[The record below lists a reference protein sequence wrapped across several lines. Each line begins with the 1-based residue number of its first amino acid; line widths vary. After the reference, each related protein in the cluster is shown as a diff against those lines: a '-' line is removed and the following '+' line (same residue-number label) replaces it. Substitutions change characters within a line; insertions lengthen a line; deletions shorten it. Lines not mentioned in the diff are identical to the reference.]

1 MSDATTFSTWLTSA
15 GKSIAVDDAPHL
27 LQPDDILDG
36 WRVISFIARGGNAE
50 VYRAEHVELKTIAAI
65 KISIT
70 DTSESLARFKQEAQI
85 LGEMHHEALPVF
97 HAFGEKSRHAY
108 IITEFLQPL
117 ELPRTDRAVAQFA
130 TQIANT
136 LDALHANGIVHRDLK
151 PGNVMTR
158 NGHDPVLVDLG
169 YAKRIATVTV
179 QQQSI
184 SIEQSRLV
192 GLGTPGYAA
201 PEQFTGEEI
210 TPASDIHALGVL
222 LNECFDGK
230 PPRHWKRVIAKC
242 TSSLPDYRFH
252 TAREFICAVR
262 HRNLQRMLFW
272 TLCSILALGLTAAFA
287 IIPAITHQRAQGK
300 TREEERQRKEEDV
313 RRAQESL
320 MREIQLIMD
329 EK

>member
-1 MSDATTFSTWLTSA
+1 MNNAPTFSTWLTSE
-15 GKSIAVDDAPHL
+15 GKSIASEDTPRL

-36 WRVISFIARGGNAE
+36 WRVISVIARGGNAE
-50 VYRAEHVELKTIAAI
+50 VYRAERTELKTIAAI
-65 KISIT
+65 KISIA
-70 DTSESLARFKQEAQI
+70 DTSETLARFKQEAQI
-85 LGEMHHEALPVF
+85 LGSVHHEALPAF
-97 HAFGEKSRHAY
+97 HAFGEKDRHAY
-108 IITEFLQPL
+108 LITEFLQPL
-117 ELPRTDRAVAQFA
+117 ELPQIDRAVALFA
-130 TQIANT
+130 TQIANA
-136 LDALHANGIVHRDLK
+136 LDMLHAQGIVHRDIK
-151 PGNVMTR
+151 PGNIMTR

-169 YAKRIATVTV
+169 YAKRLSTANAK
-179 QQQSI
+179 QQSI

-222 LNECFDGK
+222 LNECFDCK
-230 PPRHWKRVIAKC
+230 PPRQWKRIIAKC

-252 TAREFICAVR
+252 TAWEFIQAVR
-262 HRNLQRMLFW
+262 HRNRQRTLLRTLFAF
-272 TLCSILALGLTAAFA
+272 LALGLVATLVV
-287 IIPAITHQRAQGK
+287 IPSVIRQHERAK
-300 TREEERQRKEEDV
+300 AEEAERQRKEENV

>member
-1 MSDATTFSTWLTSA
+1 MS
-15 GKSIAVDDAPHL
+15 IVPDDTHL
-27 LQPDDILDG
+27 LLHPDEILDG
-36 WRVISFIARGGNAE
+36 WRVISFVAHGGNAE

-65 KISIT
+65 KISIA

-85 LGEMHHEALPVF
+85 LGNVHHEALPVF
-97 HAFGEKSRHAY
+97 HAFGEKNGHAY

-130 TQIANT
+130 TQIANA
-136 LDALHANGIVHRDLK
+136 LDVLHAQGIVHRDIK
-151 PGNVMTR
+151 PGNIMTR

-169 YAKRIATVTV
+169 YAKRIATTTV

-222 LNECFDGK
+222 LNECFGGK
-230 PPRHWKRVIAKC
+230 PPKQWKRIIAKC

-252 TAREFICAVR
+252 TAQEFIQAIR
-262 HRNLQRMLFW
+262 QRNLLRMFFW
-272 TLCSILALGLTAAFA
+272 TLCSTLALGLIAAFA
-287 IIPAITHQRAQGK
+287 IIPAITH
-300 TREEERQRKEEDV
+300 
-313 RRAQESL
+313 RRAQESI
-320 MREIQLIMD
+320 MREVQLIMD

>member
-1 MSDATTFSTWLTSA
+1 MSDSQTFSTWLKA
-15 GKSIAVDDAPHL
+15 EGPDIASDDAPHL
-27 LQPDDILDG
+27 LQSGDILDG

-50 VYRAEHVELKTIAAI
+50 VYRTEHVELKTIAAI

-70 DTSESLARFKQEAQI
+70 DTPESLARFKLEAQI
-85 LGEMHHEALPVF
+85 LGSVHHEALPVF
-97 HAFGEKSRHAY
+97 HAFGEKNGHAY

-117 ELPRTDRAVAQFA
+117 ELPRTDHAVAQFA
-130 TQIANT
+130 TQIANA
-136 LDALHANGIVHRDLK
+136 LDALHENGIVHRDIK
-151 PGNVMTR
+151 PGNIMTR
-158 NGHDPVLVDLG
+158 NGLNPVLVDLG
-169 YAKRIATVTV
+169 YAKRISSSAAR
-179 QQQSI
+179 QQSI
-184 SIEQSRLV
+184 SIEKSRLV
-192 GLGTPGYAA
+192 GFGTPGYAA

-230 PPRHWKRVIAKC
+230 PPRQWKRIIAKC

-252 TAREFICAVR
+252 TAQEFIQAVLR
-262 HRNLQRMLFW
+262 RNLRRAVVRTLF
-272 TLCSILALGLTAAFA
+272 TLLALGLIAAFVVIPS
-287 IIPAITHQRAQGK
+287 IIHTRKQEKAQ
-300 TREEERQRKEEDV
+300 EEERQRKEEDV

>member
-1 MSDATTFSTWLTSA
+1 MSGTPTFSTWLTSE
-15 GKSIAVDDAPHL
+15 GKSIASEGTPRL
-27 LQPDDILDG
+27 LRPTDILDG
-36 WRVISFIARGGNAE
+36 WRVISFIACGGNAE
-50 VYRAEHVELKTIAAI
+50 VYRAEHAELKTIAAI

-85 LGEMHHEALPVF
+85 LGSVHHEALPVF
-97 HAFGEKSRHAY
+97 HAFGEKNGHAY
-108 IITEFLQPL
+108 IITEFLLPL
-117 ELPRTDRAVAQFA
+117 ELPRTDRAVALFA
-130 TQIANT
+130 TQIANA
-136 LDALHANGIVHRDLK
+136 LGVLHAQGIVHRDIK
-151 PGNVMTR
+151 PGNIMTR

-169 YAKRIATVTV
+169 YAKRIATTTV

-230 PPRHWKRVIAKC
+230 PPRHWKRIIAKC

-262 HRNLQRMLFW
+262 HRNLRR
-272 TLCSILALGLTAAFA
+272 TLLRTLVALLALGLVTALA
-287 IIPAITHQRAQGK
+287 IVPSVIRQREQAKAQ
-300 TREEERQRKEEDV
+300 EEERQRREENV
-313 RRAQESL
+313 RLAQESL
-320 MREIQLIMD
+320 MREVQLIMD

>member
-1 MSDATTFSTWLTSA
+1 MSDTATFSTWLKSD
-15 GKSIAVDDAPHL
+15 GKFLASDDTPRL
-27 LQPDDILDG
+27 LQPGDILDG

-50 VYRAEHVELKTIAAI
+50 VYRAEHTELKTIAAI
-65 KISIT
+65 KISIA
-70 DTSESLARFKQEAQI
+70 DTSESHARFKQEAQI
-85 LGEMHHEALPVF
+85 LGGVHHEALPVF
-97 HAFGEKSRHAY
+97 HAFGEKSGHAY

-130 TQIANT
+130 TQIANA
-136 LDALHANGIVHRDLK
+136 LDALHANDIVHRDVK
-151 PGNVMTR
+151 PGNIMTR
-158 NGHDPVLVDLG
+158 NGQDPVLVDLG
-169 YAKRIATVTV
+169 YAKRLATSTA

-230 PPRHWKRVIAKC
+230 PPRQWKRIIAKC

-252 TAREFICAVR
+252 TAQEFIRAVR

-272 TLCSILALGLTAAFA
+272 TLCGILALGLTAAFA
-287 IIPAITHQRAQGK
+287 IIPAIIRQREQAK
-300 TREEERQRKEEDV
+300 AEEAERQRQEENV
-313 RRAQESL
+313 RRAQESI

>member
-15 GKSIAVDDAPHL
+15 GKSIAVDDALRL

-36 WRVISFIARGGNAE
+36 WRVISFIASGGNAE
-50 VYRAEHVELKTIAAI
+50 VYRAEHTELKTIAAI

-70 DTSESLARFKQEAQI
+70 DTPESLARFKQEAQT

-97 HAFGEKSRHAY
+97 HAFGEKSGHAY

-117 ELPRTDRAVAQFA
+117 ELPRTDRAVAKFA
-130 TQIANT
+130 ADIAT
-136 LDALHANGIVHRDLK
+136 ALDVLHANGIVHRDIK
-151 PGNVMTR
+151 PGNIMTR
-158 NGHDPVLVDLG
+158 NGRNPVLVDLG
-169 YAKRIATVTV
+169 YAKRISSSAAR
-179 QQQSI
+179 QQSI
-184 SIEQSRLV
+184 SIEKSRLV

-210 TPASDIHALGVL
+210 TPAADIHALGVL

-230 PPRHWKRVIAKC
+230 PPRQWKRIIAKC

-252 TAREFICAVR
+252 TAQEFIQSVR
-262 HRNLQRMLFW
+262 WRNLRRSLLR
-272 TLCSILALGLTAAFA
+272 TVCAALAIGFIAALA
-287 IIPAITHQRAQGK
+287 IIPAVIRQREQAEA
-300 TREEERQRKEEDV
+300 EEAERQRREENV

>member
-1 MSDATTFSTWLTSA
+1 MSETPAFSTWLKA
-15 GKSIAVDDAPHL
+15 EGPDIASDDAPRL
-27 LQPDDILDG
+27 LPPGDILDG
-36 WRVISFIARGGNAE
+36 WRVISFVARGGNAE
-50 VYRAEHVELKTIAAI
+50 VYRAEHAELKTIAAI

-85 LGEMHHEALPVF
+85 LGSVHHEALPVF
-97 HAFGEKSRHAY
+97 HAFGEKNGHAY

-117 ELPRTDRAVAQFA
+117 ELPRTDRAVARFA
-130 TQIANT
+130 TQIANA
-136 LDALHANGIVHRDLK
+136 LDVLHAQGIVHRDIK
-151 PGNVMTR
+151 PGNIMTR

-169 YAKRIATVTV
+169 YAKRIATTTV

-210 TPASDIHALGVL
+210 TPASDIHALGVM
-222 LNECFDGK
+222 LNECFGGK
-230 PPRHWKRVIAKC
+230 PPRQWKRIIAKC

-252 TAREFICAVR
+252 VTREFIQAVR
-262 HRNLQRMLFW
+262 HRNLRRTLLR
-272 TLCSILALGLTAAFA
+272 TLCTILALALITAFA
-287 IIPAITHQRAQGK
+287 IIPAITRQRAQEK
-300 TREEERQRKEEDV
+300 AQEEERQRKEENV

>member
-1 MSDATTFSTWLTSA
+1 MRDATTFSTWLTSA
-15 GKSIAVDDAPHL
+15 GKSVAADESPRL
-27 LQPDDILDG
+27 LQPGDILDG

-97 HAFGEKSRHAY
+97 HAFGEKSEHTY

-136 LDALHANGIVHRDLK
+136 LDVLHANGIVHRDLK

-158 NGHDPVLVDLG
+158 NGRNPVLVDLG
-169 YAKRIATVTV
+169 YAKRIATSTV

-210 TPASDIHALGVL
+210 TPSSDIHALGVL

-230 PPRHWKRVIAKC
+230 PPRQWKRIIAKC

-252 TAREFICAVR
+252 AAREFICAIQ
-262 HRNLQRMLFW
+262 HRNLRR
-272 TLCSILALGLTAAFA
+272 TLLRTLVALLALGLVTALV
-287 IIPAITHQRAQGK
+287 IVPSVIRQREQAKVQ
-300 TREEERQRKEEDV
+300 EEERQRQEENV

>member
-1 MSDATTFSTWLTSA
+1 MSGRPTFSTWLKA
-15 GKSIAVDDAPHL
+15 EGPDIASDDAPHL
-27 LQPDDILDG
+27 LQPGVTLDG

-65 KISIT
+65 KISID
-70 DTSESLARFKQEAQI
+70 DTVETLARFKQESRI
-85 LGEMHHEALPVF
+85 LGGIHHEALPGF
-97 HAFGEKSRHAY
+97 HAFGERSGHAY
-108 IITEFLQPL
+108 IITEFLHPL
-117 ELPRTDRAVAQFA
+117 ESPRTDHAVAQFA
-130 TQIANT
+130 TQIANA
-136 LDALHANGIVHRDLK
+136 LDALHENGIVHRDIK
-151 PGNVMTR
+151 PGNIMTR

-169 YAKRIATVTV
+169 YAKRIATSTAK
-179 QQQSI
+179 QQSI

-210 TPASDIHALGVL
+210 TPASDIHALGVM

-230 PPRHWKRVIAKC
+230 PPRQWKRIIAKC

-252 TAREFICAVR
+252 VAREFIQAVR
-262 HRNLQRMLFW
+262 HRNLQRTLLRTLFAF
-272 TLCSILALGLTAAFA
+272 LALGLIAMLVV
-287 IIPAITHQRAQGK
+287 IPSVIRQREQAK
-300 TREEERQRKEEDV
+300 AEEAERQRIEENV

-320 MREIQLIMD
+320 MREIQLFTD

>member
-1 MSDATTFSTWLTSA
+1 MSGAPTLSTWLTSE
-15 GKSIAVDDAPHL
+15 GKSIVSDDTPRL
-27 LQPDDILDG
+27 LPPGDILDG
-36 WRVISFIARGGNAE
+36 WRVLNFIAHGGNAE
-50 VYRAEHVELKTIAAI
+50 VYRAEHTELKTIAAI
-65 KISIT
+65 KISIA
-70 DTSESLARFKQEAQI
+70 DTPESLARFKQEAQI
-85 LGEMHHEALPVF
+85 LGSVHHEALPVF
-97 HAFGEKSRHAY
+97 HVFGEKNGHAY

-130 TQIANT
+130 TQIANA
-136 LDALHANGIVHRDLK
+136 LDVLHARGIVHRDIK
-151 PGNVMTR
+151 PGNIMTR
-158 NGHDPVLVDLG
+158 NGHAPVLVDLG
-169 YAKRIATVTV
+169 YAKRISKPTV

-201 PEQFTGEEI
+201 PEQFTGEKI

-222 LNECFDGK
+222 LDECFDSK
-230 PPRHWKRVIAKC
+230 PPRQWKRIIAKC

-252 TAREFICAVR
+252 SAQEFIQAIR
-262 HRNLQRMLFW
+262 QRNLQRMFFW
-272 TLCSILALGLTAAFA
+272 TLCSLLALGLIAAFA
-287 IIPAITHQRAQGK
+287 IIPAITHRRAEENAK
-300 TREEERQRKEEDV
+300 EEERQRKAEDV

>member
-1 MSDATTFSTWLTSA
+1 MSDTPTFSTWLTSE
-15 GKSIAVDDAPHL
+15 GKSIASEDTPRL

-50 VYRAEHVELKTIAAI
+50 VYRAEHSELKTIAAI
-65 KISIT
+65 KISIADPT
-70 DTSESLARFKQEAQI
+70 EAFARFKLEAQI
-85 LGEMHHEALPVF
+85 LSSIHHEGLPVF
-97 HAFGEKSRHAY
+97 HTFGTQNGHAY

-117 ELPRTDRAVAQFA
+117 ELPRTDRDVAQFA
-130 TQIANT
+130 TQIANA

-151 PGNVMTR
+151 PGNIMTR
-158 NGHDPVLVDLG
+158 NGHSPVLIDLG
-169 YAKRIATVTV
+169 YAKRISTTNAN
-179 QQQSI
+179 QQSI

-230 PPRHWKRVIAKC
+230 PPRQWKRIIAKC
-242 TSSLPDYRFH
+242 TSSLPDHRFH
-252 TAREFICAVR
+252 TAQEFIKSIQ
-262 HRNLQRMLFW
+262 HRNLRRVVLRTLF
-272 TLCSILALGLTAAFA
+272 TLLALGLIAAFVVIPS
-287 IIPAITHQRAQGK
+287 IIHTRKQEKAQ
-300 TREEERQRKEEDV
+300 EEERQRKEEDV

>member
-1 MSDATTFSTWLTSA
+1 MSETPAFSTWLKA
-15 GKSIAVDDAPHL
+15 EGPDIASDDAPRL
-27 LQPDDILDG
+27 LQPGVTLDG
-36 WRVISFIARGGNAE
+36 WRIISFIARGGNAE

-65 KISIT
+65 KISIA
-70 DTSESLARFKQEAQI
+70 DTSEAFARFKLEAQV
-85 LGEMHHEALPVF
+85 LGDIRHEALPGF
-97 HAFGEKSRHAY
+97 HAFGEKNGHAY
-108 IITEFLQPL
+108 LITEFLQPL
-117 ELPRTDRAVAQFA
+117 ELPRTDHAVARFA
-130 TQIANT
+130 TQIANA
-136 LDALHANGIVHRDLK
+136 LDVLHAQGIVHRDIK
-151 PGNVMTR
+151 PGNIMTR

-169 YAKRIATVTV
+169 YAKRIAKPANK
-179 QQQSI
+179 QQSI

-230 PPRHWKRVIAKC
+230 PPRHWKRIIAKC

-262 HRNLQRMLFW
+262 HRNLRR
-272 TLCSILALGLTAAFA
+272 TLLRTLVALLALGLVTALVIVPSVIRQSEQAK
-287 IIPAITHQRAQGK
+287 AQ
-300 TREEERQRKEEDV
+300 EEERQRREENV
-313 RRAQESL
+313 RLAQESL
-320 MREIQLIMD
+320 MREVQLIMD

>member
-1 MSDATTFSTWLTSA
+1 MSNTPTFSTWLASE
-15 GKSIAVDDAPHL
+15 GKSVAADDSPRL
-27 LQPDDILDG
+27 LQPGDILDG
-36 WRVISFIARGGNAE
+36 WRVACFIARGGNAE

-65 KISIT
+65 KLCIENT
-70 DTSESLARFKQEAQI
+70 NEANVRFKQEAQI
-85 LGEMHHEALPVF
+85 LSSIHHESLPIF
-97 HAFGEKSRHAY
+97 HTFGTQNGHTY

-117 ELPRTDRAVAQFA
+117 ELPRTDRDVAQFA
-130 TQIANT
+130 TQIANA

-151 PGNVMTR
+151 PGNIMTR
-158 NGHDPVLVDLG
+158 NGHSPVLIDLG
-169 YAKRIATVTV
+169 YAKRISTTNAN
-179 QQQSI
+179 QQSI

-192 GLGTPGYAA
+192 GFGTPGYAA

-230 PPRHWKRVIAKC
+230 PPRHWKRIIAKC

-252 TAREFICAVR
+252 TALEFIKAVR
-262 HRNLQRMLFW
+262 LRNLQRTLLRTLF
-272 TLCSILALGLTAAFA
+272 TILALGLCATLVV
-287 IIPAITHQRAQGK
+287 IPTILRQREQAKAQ
-300 TREEERQRKEEDV
+300 EEERQRTEEKV
-313 RRAQESL
+313 RLSQESL

>member
-1 MSDATTFSTWLTSA
+1 MTRPTFSNLATSF
-15 GKSIAVDDAPHL
+15 
-27 LQPDDILDG
+27 DG

-50 VYRAEHVELKTIAAI
+50 VYRAEHTELKTIAAI
-65 KISIT
+65 KISIA

-85 LGEMHHEALPVF
+85 LGSVHHEALPSF
-97 HAFGEKSRHAY
+97 HAFDEKDRHAY

-117 ELPRTDRAVAQFA
+117 ELPRTDRAVARFA
-130 TQIANT
+130 TQISNA
-136 LDALHANGIVHRDLK
+136 LDVLHAQGIVHRDIK
-151 PGNVMTR
+151 PGNIMTR

-169 YAKRIATVTV
+169 YAKRIATATI
-179 QQQSI
+179 QQQSV

-210 TPASDIHALGVL
+210 TPATDIHALGVL
-222 LNECFDGK
+222 LNECFEGK
-230 PPRHWKRVIAKC
+230 PPRHWKRIIAKC

-252 TAREFICAVR
+252 TAQEFIQAVR
-262 HRNLQRMLFW
+262 QRNLRRTLLRTLFA
-272 TLCSILALGLTAAFA
+272 IIALALIAAFA
-287 IIPAITHQRAQGK
+287 IIPAITHQRAQEK
-300 TREEERQRKEEDV
+300 AREEKRQRTEENV

>member
-1 MSDATTFSTWLTSA
+1 MSETPAFSTWLTSE
-15 GKSIAVDDAPHL
+15 GKSIASDDTPRL
-27 LQPDDILDG
+27 LHSDDILDN
-36 WRVISFIARGGNAE
+36 WRVISFVAHGGNAE

-65 KISIT
+65 KISIAY
-70 DTSESLARFKQEAQI
+70 TSESLARFKQEAQI
-85 LGEMHHEALPVF
+85 LGSVHHEAMPVF
-97 HAFGEKSRHAY
+97 HAFGEKNGHAY

-117 ELPRTDRAVAQFA
+117 ELPRTDHAVALFA
-130 TQIANT
+130 TQIANA
-136 LDALHANGIVHRDLK
+136 LDVLHAQSIVHRDIK
-151 PGNVMTR
+151 PGNIMTR

-169 YAKRIATVTV
+169 YAKRIAKSTDK
-179 QQQSI
+179 QQSI

-230 PPRHWKRVIAKC
+230 PPRQWKRIIAKC
-242 TSSLPDYRFH
+242 TSSLPDYRLH
-252 TAREFICAVR
+252 TAQEFIKSIQ
-262 HRNLQRMLFW
+262 HRNLRRVVLRTLF
-272 TLCSILALGLTAAFA
+272 TLLALGLIATLV
-287 IIPAITHQRAQGK
+287 IIPTIIRQRERKRVQK
-300 TREEERQRKEEDV
+300 EERQRKEEDV
-313 RRAQESL
+313 RRAQESI

>member
-1 MSDATTFSTWLTSA
+1 MSGRPTFSTWLASE
-15 GKSIAVDDAPHL
+15 GKSVAADDSPRL
-27 LQPDDILDG
+27 LQPGDILDG

-65 KISIT
+65 KISID
-70 DTSESLARFKQEAQI
+70 DTVETLARFKQEARI
-85 LGEMHHEALPVF
+85 LGSVHHEALPVF
-97 HAFGEKSRHAY
+97 HAFGEKNGHAY

-117 ELPRTDRAVAQFA
+117 ELPRTDRAVALFA
-130 TQIANT
+130 TQIANA
-136 LDALHANGIVHRDLK
+136 LDVLHAQGIVHRDIK
-151 PGNVMTR
+151 PGNIMTR

-169 YAKRIATVTV
+169 YAKRIATSTAK
-179 QQQSI
+179 QRSI

-210 TPASDIHALGVL
+210 TPASDIHALGVM

-230 PPRHWKRVIAKC
+230 PPRQWKRIIAKC

-252 TAREFICAVR
+252 VAREFIQAVR
-262 HRNLQRMLFW
+262 HRNLRRTLLR
-272 TLCSILALGLTAAFA
+272 TLCTILALALITAFA
-287 IIPAITHQRAQGK
+287 IIPAITRQRAQEK
-300 TREEERQRKEEDV
+300 AQEEERQRKEENV